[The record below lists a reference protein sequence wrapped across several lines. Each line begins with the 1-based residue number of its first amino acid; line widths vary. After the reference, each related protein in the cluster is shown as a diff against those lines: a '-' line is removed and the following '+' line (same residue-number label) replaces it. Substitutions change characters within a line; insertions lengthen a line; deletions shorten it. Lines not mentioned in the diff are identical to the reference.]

1 MAQQNRRK
9 NPQILISPFARRGV
23 GARTGASRSSCVSA
37 LQLLRCRSCAAC
49 ASIPACGAIRN
60 FPRAGANHDQFVAS
74 AASDRAIDASRSALA
89 GSPARGFLWDA
100 RVINFVFRDGPVFWS
115 DAPMDGSQT
124 LGQRIVEAA
133 RLMVAAHLHA
143 SLDGVSN
150 FRQQVVIGGAGPSVA
165 RDDSSSRG
173 PGDSF
178 TDEALPNIT
187 TGGTRSPV
195 APADGGAE

>member
-1 MAQQNRRK
+1 
-9 NPQILISPFARRGV
+9 
-23 GARTGASRSSCVSA
+23 
-37 LQLLRCRSCAAC
+37 
-49 ASIPACGAIRN
+49 
-60 FPRAGANHDQFVAS
+60 
-74 AASDRAIDASRSALA
+74 
-89 GSPARGFLWDA
+89 
-100 RVINFVFRDGPVFWS
+100 
-115 DAPMDGSQT
+115 MDVPQT

-165 RDDSSSRG
+165 RDDTSSRG

-187 TGGTRSPV
+187 AKATRAFA

>member
-1 MAQQNRRK
+1 ME
-9 NPQILISPFARRGV
+9 V
-23 GARTGASRSSCVSA
+23 
-37 LQLLRCRSCAAC
+37 
-49 ASIPACGAIRN
+49 
-60 FPRAGANHDQFVAS
+60 
-74 AASDRAIDASRSALA
+74 
-89 GSPARGFLWDA
+89 
-100 RVINFVFRDGPVFWS
+100 
-115 DAPMDGSQT
+115 SQT

-143 SLDGVSN
+143 SLDGISN

-165 RDDSSSRG
+165 HNDSSLNG

-187 TGGTRSPV
+187 TDRARGPV